1 MGLWQPGA
9 CPAKM
14 HAEEKYEKESHR
26 VDLKVLPDL
35 YKETGQI
42 LETVNKLGQ
51 ISHYIK

>member
-1 MGLWQPGA
+1 
-9 CPAKM
+9 M

-26 VDLKVLPDL
+26 VDLKVLPDLL